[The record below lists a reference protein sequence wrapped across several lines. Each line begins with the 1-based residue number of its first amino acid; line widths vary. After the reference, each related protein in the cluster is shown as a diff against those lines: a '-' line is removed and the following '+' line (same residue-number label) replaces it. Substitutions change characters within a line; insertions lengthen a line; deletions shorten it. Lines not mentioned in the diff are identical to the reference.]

1 MPGKRIAVLGDTSD
15 HGGTVVTTNQDGTL
29 IVTVGGGFTPPVTV
43 GGMFGSFM
51 WGELLMAGGDAVG
64 LLPAIEG
71 ALHSCPI
78 PGHGVTAI
86 TAVTVKSYHNS
97 RLILTYYAVAGC
109 GARITPLDR
118 RVYVE

>member
-1 MPGKRIAVLGDTSD
+1 MGKEIAVLGDTST
-15 HGGTVVTTNQDGTL
+15 HGGTIVTTNQDGTL
-29 IVTVGGGFTPPVTV
+29 IVTVGGGFAPPFST

-51 WGELLMAGGDAVG
+51 WGELLGTPGTAVG

-86 TAVTVKSYHNS
+86 TAIAYKTFHNS
-97 RLILTYYAVAGC
+97 KPILTILATAGC
-109 GARITPLDR
+109 GARITPPDR
-118 RVYVE
+118 RVYIE

>member
-1 MPGKRIAVLGDTSD
+1 MGKNIAVLGDTSS
-15 HGGTVVTTNQDGTL
+15 HGGTIVTTNQDGTL
-29 IVTVGGGFTPPVTV
+29 IVTVGGGLQPPVSV

-51 WGELLMAGGDAVG
+51 WGELLGGGGQAVG
-64 LLPAIEG
+64 LLPAVEG

-86 TAVTVKSYHNS
+86 SAATFKSYHNGK
-97 RLILTYYAVAGC
+97 LILTIQAVAGC
-109 GARITPLDR
+109 GAVILPPDR